1 MVRRKEIR
9 IKAMHDLSISQAITE
24 TVLKE
29 ARDKKAR
36 KVLSLKL
43 EIGELTFL
51 SPEQI
56 RFWLK
61 ELFKGTLAEGAKIC
75 IKKIFSLIKCKSCS
89 YEGNITLEDN
99 SLRHTYFP
107 IMKCPKCSSFSLEIK
122 KGKEC
127 LIRQIRVISV

>member
-1 MVRRKEIR
+1 
-9 IKAMHDLSISQAITE
+9 MHDISISQAIAK

-36 KVLSLKL
+36 RVLSLKL

-61 ELFKGTLAEGAKIC
+61 ELFKGTLAQGVKIY
-75 IKKIFSLIKCKSCS
+75 IKKIFCLIRCKGCS
-89 YEGNITLEDN
+89 YEGNMDLNMGLGDG
-99 SLRHTYFP
+99 SLSHTYFP

-127 LIRQIRVISV
+127 LVKQIRIISF

>member
-1 MVRRKEIR
+1 
-9 IKAMHDLSISQAITE
+9 MHDISISQAIAE
-24 TVLKE
+24 TVLKK

-36 KVLSLKL
+36 RVLSLKL

-61 ELFKGTLAEGAKIC
+61 ELFKGTLAEGIKIH
-75 IKKIFSLIKCKSCS
+75 IKKIFCLIRCKGCS
-89 YEGNITLEDN
+89 YEGDMGLRNDEDDP
-99 SLRHTYFP
+99 LYHIYFP

-127 LIRQIRVISV
+127 LVKQIRIISF

>member
-1 MVRRKEIR
+1 
-9 IKAMHDLSISQAITE
+9 MHDISISQAIAE
-24 TVLKE
+24 TVLKK

-43 EIGELTFL
+43 EIGELTFV

-61 ELFKGTLAEGAKIC
+61 ELFKGTLAQGAKIY
-75 IKKIFSLIKCKSCS
+75 IKKIFSLIRCKNCF
-89 YEGNITLEDN
+89 YEGNMGCDMDLKADEVGP
-99 SLRHTYFP
+99 SYHAYFP
-107 IMKCPKCSSFSLEIK
+107 IMRCPKCSSFSLEIK

-127 LIRQIRVISV
+127 LLKQIRIEVF

>member
-1 MVRRKEIR
+1 
-9 IKAMHDLSISQAITE
+9 MHDISISQAIAE

-36 KVLSLKL
+36 RVLSLKL

-61 ELFKGTLAEGAKIC
+61 ELFKGTLAEGIKIH
-75 IKKIFSLIKCKSCS
+75 IKKILSLIRCKSCS
-89 YEGNITLEDN
+89 YEGDMGLNTDLGDDY
-99 SLRHTYFP
+99 LRHTYFP

-127 LIRQIRVISV
+127 LVKQIRIISF

>member
-1 MVRRKEIR
+1 
-9 IKAMHDLSISQAITE
+9 MHDISISQAIAE
-24 TVLKE
+24 TVLKK

-36 KVLSLKL
+36 RVLSLKL

-61 ELFKGTLAEGAKIC
+61 ELFKGTLAEGIKIH
-75 IKKIFSLIKCKSCS
+75 IKKIFCLIRCKSCS
-89 YEGNITLEDN
+89 YEGNMDLNMGLGDD
-99 SLRHTYFP
+99 SLHAYFP

-127 LIRQIRVISV
+127 LVKQIRIISF

>member
-1 MVRRKEIR
+1 
-9 IKAMHDLSISQAITE
+9 MHDISISQAIAE

-29 ARDKKAR
+29 VRDKKAR

-51 SPEQI
+51 NPEQI

-61 ELFKGTLAEGAKIC
+61 ELFKGTLAQGVKIY
-75 IKKIFSLIKCKSCS
+75 IKKIFSSIRCKSCS
-89 YEGNITLEDN
+89 YEGNMSLGSDEDDP
-99 SLRHTYFP
+99 SYHIYFP
-107 IMKCPKCSSFSLEIK
+107 IMKCPKCSSFFLEIK

-127 LIRQIRVISV
+127 LVKQIRIET

>member
-1 MVRRKEIR
+1 
-9 IKAMHDLSISQAITE
+9 MHDISISQAIAE
-24 TVLKE
+24 TVLKK

-36 KVLSLKL
+36 RVLSLKL

-61 ELFKGTLAEGAKIC
+61 ELFKGTLAQGVKIY
-75 IKKIFSLIKCKSCS
+75 IKKILSLIKCKSCS
-89 YEGNITLEDN
+89 YEGNMSLGSDEDN
-99 SLRHTYFP
+99 PLSHTYFP

-127 LIRQIRVISV
+127 LVKQIRIVSF